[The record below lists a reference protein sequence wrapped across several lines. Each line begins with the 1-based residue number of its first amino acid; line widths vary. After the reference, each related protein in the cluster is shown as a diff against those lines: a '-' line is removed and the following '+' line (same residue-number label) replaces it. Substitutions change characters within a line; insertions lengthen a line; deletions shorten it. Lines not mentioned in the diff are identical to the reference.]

1 MCRSIPTGWCL
12 AVGRPIAGL
21 PMSMKQLETF
31 LAKAQSN
38 DTIRREVESC
48 GTDNTCVAKVA
59 LRHGHKFSPANLT
72 RWQREHQ

>member
-12 AVGRPIAGL
+12 AVGSPIAGL

-48 GTDNTCVAKVA
+48 GTDTFCV
-59 LRHGHKFSPANLT
+59 
-72 RWQREHQ
+72 